1 MKIMEKETNTEKL
14 LQNIDETT
22 PSQDEE
28 LAFIAYQENV
38 TRSKEEKRTRWILIA
53 LTVAIYLLG
62 LGLFAIIVQ
71 TVYNINQI
79 AGLVT
84 GAVLLVLYTICFVIV
99 IVSIFSKHSFD
110 LEFKKRN
117 TGHFSERAN
126 NKVRWEIAKNITEQS
141 VVLNYVENQEKKEFL
156 NKAEAEKVDA
166 FTTITKLLEKYPNHI
181 PGSTNPDS
189 QKLAESLSIS
199 MRKDGVIYK
208 KAKKLILRRA
218 VSTGCLTA
226 LSQNAIVDA
235 SVVAIKNVQLI
246 KDLIWLYGFRPT
258 NAEMTKILS
267 RVVRNVCVAIGF
279 NSMPKSTTWAS
290 KVFNKD
296 SSNFLIQLLGQAI
309 DMGAQFLGNGA
320 MTYLVGKYTV
330 NALLSQ
336 YRIQDLYR
344 IKDLKNYEIEM
355 TSATVHEI
363 NAEIEVEVKELS
375 NKPEEIEEKKEALP
389 KPEET
394 EKKKKWKFPFFKK
407 RKEGVEKD
415 KH

>member
-1 MKIMEKETNTEKL
+1 MEKETNTEKL

-156 NKAEAEKVDA
+156 NKTEVEKVDA

-355 TSATVHEI
+355 TSVTVHEI

-375 NKPEEIEEKKEALP
+375 NKPEEKKEALP

-394 EKKKKWKFPFFKK
+394 EKKKWKFPFFKK

>member
-1 MKIMEKETNTEKL
+1 MEKETNTEKL

-126 NKVRWEIAKNITEQS
+126 NKVRWEIAKNIKEQS
-141 VVLNYVENQEKKEFL
+141 VVLNYIENQEKKEFL
-156 NKAEAEKVDA
+156 NKTEAEKVDA
-166 FTTITKLLEKYPNHI
+166 FTTITKLLEKYPSHI
-181 PGSTNPDS
+181 PGSANPDS

-267 RVVRNVCVAIGF
+267 RVVRNVCIAIGF

-344 IKDLKNYEIEM
+344 LQDLKNYEIEM
-355 TSATVHEI
+355 TSSTVHEI
-363 NAEIEVEVKELS
+363 NAEIEIEVKELN
-375 NKPEEIEEKKEALP
+375 NKPEQIEEKKEALP
-389 KPEET
+389 KPEDSE
-394 EKKKKWKFPFFKK
+394 KKKWKFPFFKK
-407 RKEGVEKD
+407 KKEAVEKD